1 MRQCGHKIFML
12 NPQLFRAVAMP
23 RTAVNSRLMPDSA
36 VNATSE
42 SLPSA
47 SGNEGL
53 FGAGGATTLERAAR
67 SAQRVEHMSQL
78 PRGVT
83 PDLFAED
90 IERLTV
96 QAMNTDVRQGTLA
109 GFELPDAFLATVCA
123 TAGVGD
129 APSDKR
135 PAREAAAQAQ
145 IDLLAN
151 EEQGLGCASQIMQLN
166 GDL

>member
-12 NPQLFRAVAMP
+12 NPQLSRAVAMT
-23 RTAVNSRLMPDSA
+23 RAAVNHRLMPDSA

-42 SLPSA
+42 SLPPA

-53 FGAGGATTLERAAR
+53 FGAGAATTLERAAR
-67 SAQRVEHMSQL
+67 PAQRVEHMNPS

-109 GFELPDAFLATVCA
+109 GFELPNAFLAAVCA
-123 TAGVGD
+123 TAAAGD
-129 APSDKR
+129 APPDKR
-135 PAREAAAQAQ
+135 PGRDEAAAQAQ
-145 IDLLAN
+145 IDLLTN
-151 EEQGLGCASQIMQLN
+151 DDGI
-166 GDL
+166 